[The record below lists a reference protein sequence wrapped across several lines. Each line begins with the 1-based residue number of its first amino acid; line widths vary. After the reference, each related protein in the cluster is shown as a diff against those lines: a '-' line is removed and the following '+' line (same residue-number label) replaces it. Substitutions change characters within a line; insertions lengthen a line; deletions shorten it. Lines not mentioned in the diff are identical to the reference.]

1 MTRGLLLKLY
11 LGLSGGIFLLVALF
25 HGFRIVRGWPIVVGS
40 AEIPHALSWIGLPA
54 STLYA
59 ICAFLLL
66 RWELRRQ
73 AS

>member
-11 LGLSGGIFLLVALF
+11 LGLSGGIFALVAVF
-25 HGFRIVRGWPIVVGS
+25 HGCRIARHWLILVGP

>member
-1 MTRGLLLKLY
+1 MTRGLLLRLY
-11 LGLSGGIFLLVALF
+11 LGLSGGIFVLVALF
-25 HGFRIVRGWPIVVGS
+25 HGLRIARHWPMLVGP

-59 ICAFLLL
+59 VCAFVLL
-66 RWELRRQ
+66 RWELRQQ